1 MNNVISLPTRAL
13 RISLVVSDP
22 EVLNELERRDE
33 GAPREAFAAHALR
46 LGVLALR
53 QASGSLDADVIR
65 REGDQLLSAVGT
77 VLNERTSALSSALA
91 KTMEQYLDPTSG
103 ALPQRIEQLTKPNGD
118 LERILGEHLSGD
130 QSVIAQTLAA
140 HVGETSPLFKLLSP
154 TQSDGLLAAM
164 TTTFKRAL
172 DGQRD
177 EVLNQFSLDR
187 KESALS
193 RLLAEVTT
201 SNGKLRSELAE
212 DLGKVAHEF
221 SLDHEGSA
229 LQRLSTLLTKT
240 SEAVETSLTLD
251 DEGSPLARLK
261 REVLDVLEQHK
272 AANVSFQTEVRS
284 TLETFKTRR
293 EEAIRSP
300 AHGNTFEAAV
310 GEFLRHEAQG
320 YGDLYEAVG
329 TTKGQLDRKTG
340 DHVITLSPESG
351 APDTRIVCEAKAK
364 KGYTEREALDE
375 IARAR
380 KNRDA
385 QVGLVVI
392 SRSFAPE
399 GMTAIRRVGSDL
411 LVVWDSDDVA
421 SDLALR
427 MAVSVARALCVR
439 EAVATSADEA
449 SFDRIDQS
457 IESIAEQIRIVDD
470 IIHSA
475 RLVKRRGEK
484 IGAGAEK
491 LRATIEREVSALQDH
506 VKALRKESE

>member
-1 MNNVISLPTRAL
+1 MNNVVALPTRSL
-13 RISLVVSDP
+13 RISLNISDP

-33 GAPREAFAAHALR
+33 GAPREAFATQALR

-53 QASGSLDADVIR
+53 QASGALDADVIR
-65 REGDQLLSAVGT
+65 REGSQLVSAVGT
-77 VLNERTSALSSALA
+77 
-91 KTMEQYLDPTSG
+91 
-103 ALPQRIEQLTKPNGD
+103 IFEQLTKPNGD
-118 LERILGEHLSGD
+118 LERILGQHLAGD
-130 QSVIAQTLAA
+130 KSVMARTLAT

-154 TQSDGLLAAM
+154 TQSDGLLAAL
-164 TTTFKRAL
+164 TTTFKNAL

-177 EVLNQFSLDR
+177 EVLKQFSLDC
-187 KESALS
+187 KDSALS

-201 SNGKLRSELAE
+201 TNGKLRSELTE
-212 DLGKVAHEF
+212 
-221 SLDHEGSA
+221 
-229 LQRLSTLLTKT
+229 
-240 SEAVETSLTLD
+240 
-251 DEGSPLARLK
+251 
-261 REVLDVLEQHK
+261 VLEQHK
-272 AANVSFQTEVRS
+272 AANTNFQAEVRT
-284 TLETFKTRR
+284 TLEAFKTRR
-293 EEAIRSP
+293 EEAVRSP

-310 GEFLRHEAQG
+310 GDFLRHEAQG

-329 TTKGQLDRKTG
+329 ATKGQLDRKTG
-340 DHVITLSPESG
+340 DHVITLGAESG
-351 APDTRIVCEAKAK
+351 APETRIVCEAKAK

-392 SRSFAPE
+392 SREYAPE
-399 GMTAIRRVGSDL
+399 GVAALRRVGNDL
-411 LVVWDSDDVA
+411 LVVWDSDDVT

-439 EAVATSADEA
+439 ETVANSAAET
-449 SFDRIDQS
+449 SFDHIDRS

-491 LRATIEREVSALQDH
+491 LRATIEREVAALQDH